1 VKRFI
6 TYLFT
11 YENGRKGKN
20 VGFIRTDIRGEQLE
34 LAVHVQG
41 IGRFAG
47 TGQVFLLV
55 KDGTLWGIPLGA
67 LAVSQGRG
75 AGRFMYDMQDTGEQ
89 GYTASA
95 VAGIAIR
102 FGNLYYA
109 ASSWNEEAPEGL
121 ADGNFE
127 VWGLTDS
134 VQRDSRADVVGPE
147 EVAQGR
153 PQSTPLPEEVAQER
167 PQGESRQEE
176 LTQERPQI
184 EPRQEKVL
192 QERPQGAPLLE
203 EAPQEHPHSVPQP
216 GEASQERP
224 QIELQPEA
232 ASQERP
238 QGASQPEAWE
248 QNAESELVRL
258 AEEKLKQEQRQPLT
272 AEESHGEPELSGGT
286 ARAETVE
293 TEAAGS
299 RNSDME
305 YRAPRRIDISDIRR
319 LPKKNWYLCNNSFLI
334 HGFFNYRY
342 LVLVEMEEN
351 GGRKMYLGVPGVYE
365 KPERMMAML
374 FGFPDFLPE
383 GSRSTVQE
391 AEAELPA
398 QGNSMRNGGAE
409 GNSRSASRT
418 GLSAKGGPAGIGETV
433 PQDSPV
439 EPLGQFG
446 YWLCLLDM

>member
-1 VKRFI
+1 M
-6 TYLFT
+6 
-11 YENGRKGKN
+11 GK
-20 VGFIRTDIRGEQLE
+20 
-34 LAVHVQG
+34 
-41 IGRFAG
+41 
-47 TGQVFLLV
+47 VFLLV
-55 KDGTLWGIPLGA
+55 KDGTLWGIPLGE
-67 LAVSQGRG
+67 LVVSQGRS
-75 AGRFMYDMQDTGEQ
+75 AGRFIYDMQDTGEP
-89 GYTASA
+89 GYTVNA
-95 VAGIAIR
+95 VAGVAIQ

-109 ASSWNEEAPEGL
+109 ASSWNEEALEGL

-127 VWGLTDS
+127 VWELTDS
-134 VQRDSRADVVGPE
+134 VQWDSRADVVGPK
-147 EVAQGR
+147 EVSQER
-153 PQSTPLPEEVAQER
+153 LQSTPLPEEVAQECPHGV
-167 PQGESRQEE
+167 PQPEDVSQEHSHSTPLPE
-176 LTQERPQI
+176 EAAQER
-184 EPRQEKVL
+184 
-192 QERPQGAPLLE
+192 
-203 EAPQEHPHSVPQP
+203 PHSVPQP
-216 GEASQERP
+216 GEASQESPHSVPLPEDASQESP
-224 QIELQPEA
+224 QSVLRSEEA
-232 ASQERP
+232 SQEHPHSVPQSEEASQERS

>member
-11 YENGRKGKN
+11 YDNGRKGKN
-20 VGFIRTDIRGEQLE
+20 VGFIRTDLKGERLE
-34 LAVHVQG
+34 LEVHVQG

-55 KDGTLWGIPLGA
+55 KEESLLGIPIGELT
-67 LAVSQGRG
+67 VSQGRS
-75 AGRFMYDMQDTGEQ
+75 AGRFIYDMQDTGEQ
-89 GYTASA
+89 GYTVHA
-95 VAGIAIR
+95 VAGAAIR

-127 VWGLTDS
+127 VWELTDS
-134 VQRDSRADVVGPE
+134 AQQDSRTD
-147 EVAQGR
+147 VAQ
-153 PQSTPLPEEVAQER
+153 PQER
-167 PQGESRQEE
+167 PQGEPRQEE
-176 LTQERPQI
+176 LTQERPQSA
-184 EPRQEKVL
+184 L
-192 QERPQGAPLLE
+192 QPE
-203 EAPQEHPHSVPQP
+203 EAPQEHSQIVP
-216 GEASQERP
+216 RP
-224 QIELQPEA
+224 EE

-238 QGASQPEAWE
+238 QGASQPAAWE

-272 AEESHGEPELSGGT
+272 AEENRGEAVLLSGT
-286 ARAETVE
+286 AGVETVVTE
-293 TEAAGS
+293 TEESG
-299 RNSDME
+299 NSGMI
-305 YRAPRRIDISDIRR
+305 YREPRRIDISDIRK

-342 LVLVEMEEN
+342 LVLVEMEGN
-351 GGRKMYLGVPGVYE
+351 GEKKTYLGVPGVYE

-374 FGFPDFLPE
+374 FGFPDFLQE
-383 GSRSTVQE
+383 GSRNTVQE
-391 AEAELPA
+391 EETGVTMK
-398 QGNSMRNGGAE
+398 GNSMRTGGAE
-409 GNSRSASRT
+409 GNSRPAGRT
-418 GLSAKGGPAGIGETV
+418 GLSAKDGPAGTGEAV
-433 PQDSPV
+433 PQDSPA

>member
-20 VGFIRTDIRGEQLE
+20 IGFIRTDIRGERLE
-34 LAVHVQG
+34 LAVHIQG

-47 TGQVFLLV
+47 TGRVFLLV
-55 KDGTLWGIPLGA
+55 KEGTLLGIPMGE

-75 AGRFMYDMQDTGEQ
+75 AGRFIYDMQDTGEP
-89 GYTASA
+89 GYTVNA
-95 VAGIAIR
+95 VAGAAIR

-109 ASSWNEEAPEGL
+109 ASSWNEDAPEGL

-127 VWGLTDS
+127 VWEMVDS
-134 VQRDSRADVVGPE
+134 VRRDSRTDAPQAK
-147 EVAQGR
+147 EV
-153 PQSTPLPEEVAQER
+153 
-167 PQGESRQEE
+167 
-176 LTQERPQI
+176 TQERPQDVPQP
-184 EPRQEKVL
+184 EEASQESL
-192 QERPQGAPLLE
+192 QGALQPVE
-203 EAPQEHPHSVPQP
+203 VSQEHLHSVPQSD
-216 GEASQERP
+216 E
-224 QIELQPEA
+224 

-238 QGASQPEAWE
+238 QGASQPAAWE

-272 AEESHGEPELSGGT
+272 AEESRGEPELPGGT

-293 TEAAGS
+293 TETAGS

-305 YRAPRRIDISDIRR
+305 YRTPRRIDISDIRK

-342 LVLVEMEEN
+342 LVLVEMEGN
-351 GGRKMYLGVPGVYE
+351 GEKKTYLGVPGIYE

-391 AEAELPA
+391 GTA
-398 QGNSMRNGGAE
+398 
-409 GNSRSASRT
+409 
-418 GLSAKGGPAGIGETV
+418 
-433 PQDSPV
+433 